1 MGLDSKIT
9 GTMVY
14 AGNFVL
20 PFILGAGHP
29 VAAVAYG
36 AAWGKENFDKPFEG
50 GAKFAVD
57 AARGLGAL
65 WFAYS
70 TVTDLLIFRPIQEEK
85 SGAMAYKLAR
95 DFFK

>member
-36 AAWGKENFDKPFEG
+36 AAWGKENFDKPF
-50 GAKFAVD
+50 
-57 AARGLGAL
+57 
-65 WFAYS
+65 
-70 TVTDLLIFRPIQEEK
+70 
-85 SGAMAYKLAR
+85 
-95 DFFK
+95 